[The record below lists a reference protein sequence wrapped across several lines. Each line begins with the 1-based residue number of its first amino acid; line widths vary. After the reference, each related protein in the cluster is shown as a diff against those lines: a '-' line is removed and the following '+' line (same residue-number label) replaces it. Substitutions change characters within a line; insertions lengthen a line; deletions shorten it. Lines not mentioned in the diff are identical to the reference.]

1 MSPIPEAGLPI
12 KVDFEYGWYAAGV
25 TLRTGGLDL
34 SSCERSC
41 KLVDI
46 HFSRS
51 GIVWLGWPMSMSGV
65 PRIIAE
71 WTDEKIFLDA
81 ADAQWIRQ
89 EADALER
96 RRAPAF
102 DA

>member
-46 HFSRS
+46 HL
-51 GIVWLGWPMSMSGV
+51 VWSGWPMSMSGV

-71 WTDEKIFLDA
+71 LTDEKIFLDT